1 MAAMPR
7 VPAEAG
13 AMEEVDGHRE
23 SWDTGLV
30 AVVAGTGVR
39 FGAYWRRAGPEVP
52 HQRSRPRVSS
62 LAAGAAGAGIAGGQQ
77 AGLDQVGGTACA
89 GQGDQQV
96 NHRQRSPILGG
107 DRM

>member
-1 MAAMPR
+1 MAAMHQ

-13 AMEEVDGHRE
+13 AMEEVGGHRE

-39 FGAYWRRAGPEVP
+39 FGACWRQAGPEVP
-52 HQRSRPRVSS
+52 HRWSRPKVSS
-62 LAAGAAGAGIAGGQQ
+62 LAVGAAGAGIAGGQQ
-77 AGLDQVGGTACA
+77 VGLDQLGGTKCA
-89 GQGDQQV
+89 QQV